1 MPSGAWHAHCLVAAL
16 FRFALTGASLRFGVD
31 SCLITGSFATL
42 LEADGHA
49 VGAAGAETA
58 QLFELGNEAEAVVVW
73 FRAGAS
79 PPLPAELAMLL
90 RNAREEV

>member
-1 MPSGAWHAHCLVAAL
+1 MRGTRTAAPL
-16 FRFALTGASLRFGVD
+16 LLRRCFRVALTLSFSLHIIVVV
-31 SCLITGSFATL
+31 SFATL

>member
-1 MPSGAWHAHCLVAAL
+1 MPSY
-16 FRFALTGASLRFGVD
+16 
-31 SCLITGSFATL
+31 ATL

-73 FRAGAS
+73 FKAGAA

-90 RNAREEV
+90 RNAREEA